1 MAIGVL
7 WKMLKLPKSKDVYRL
22 ALKMDSVFGLSLDA
36 LPKDREENIP
46 DDVKAVA
53 EERFAARKAKDWVKS
68 DSLRL
73 KLAELG
79 YEVKD
84 GADGYTLSKSK

>member
-1 MAIGVL
+1 
-7 WKMLKLPKSKDVYRL
+7 MLKLPKSKDVYRL

-46 DDVKAVA
+46 VDVKAVA
-53 EERFAARKAKDWVKS
+53 EERFAARMAKDWVKS